1 MIIVHCIVDCFI
13 PELKA
18 KNCDTPC
25 YYFLLESEQ
34 HSKIQILCTPTI
46 TYQFLFCIALIFKL
60 KKQLVIR
67 QGYSEYQSVQIDILK
82 FQKYVKHVKRRK
94 IYSLRKWFNEPLVV
108 GCGQSSD
115 YWLWVKS
122 VHISSLEN
130 KYNINIRQAW
140 FYTGFMGCSRIF
152 LLVNIDGIVIRY
164 YSLHSQITIDIG

>member
-1 MIIVHCIVDCFI
+1 M
-13 PELKA
+13 L
-18 KNCDTPC
+18 TT
-25 YYFLLESEQ
+25 L
-34 HSKIQILCTPTI
+34 
-46 TYQFLFCIALIFKL
+46 
-60 KKQLVIR
+60 IR

-130 KYNINIRQAW
+130 KCNINIRQAW
-140 FYTGFMGCSRIF
+140 FYTGFMGCSGIF
-152 LLVNIDGIVIRY
+152 LLVNFDVTKIVLSHVTSSHVRSRHVVFNTVNTFEYLSTWVLEHWAFEQLCKEKGI
-164 YSLHSQITIDIG
+164 

>member
-1 MIIVHCIVDCFI
+1 MHANCYDTICLLKSYSQDAAANRGSSLFYLMVLLYHYHQLFIVI
-13 PELKA
+13 EKRE
-18 KNCDTPC
+18 
-25 YYFLLESEQ
+25 Y
-34 HSKIQILCTPTI
+34 
-46 TYQFLFCIALIFKL
+46 ALIFKL

-130 KYNINIRQAW
+130 KCNINIRQAW
-140 FYTGFMGCSRIF
+140 FYTGFMGCSGIF
-152 LLVNIDGIVIRY
+152 LLVNFDGIVIRY
-164 YSLHSQITIDIG
+164 YSLHSQIKIDIG